1 MLILWDVDDVLNQ
14 LMKEWLKSWHQ
25 QEGFGRVNVSF
36 DQLTDNPPHNQID
49 ISLQKY
55 HRSLDEFRNS
65 LTARDLIPNKQ
76 VLHWFNQHG
85 RDHVHIALTA
95 RPTLT
100 MPNQAAWIYDHFG
113 QWIQSVVAVAP
124 ARTHVDS
131 QQHAAFQTKA
141 AYAKWLGKPLALIDD
156 NQENIASVEDIC
168 PFALLFPQPW
178 NSSTQT
184 TVEALSQLT
193 EYLEQ

>member
-25 QEGFGRVNVSF
+25 QEGIGQSHLSF
-36 DQLTDNPPHNQID
+36 DQLTDNPPHSQVG
-49 ISLQKY
+49 ISLQEY
-55 HRSLDEFRNS
+55 HRSLDAFRNS
-65 LTARDLIPNKQ
+65 LTARDLMPNKQ

-85 RDHVHIALTA
+85 KGHVHIALTA

-124 ARTHVDS
+124 ARKHVDS
-131 QQHAAFQTKA
+131 QQHAAFQTKV
-141 AYAKWLGKPLALIDD
+141 AYAKWLGKPSVLIDD
-156 NQENIASVEDIC
+156 NQENIASVKGIC
-168 PFALLFPQPW
+168 PFTLLFPQPW
-178 NSSTQT
+178 NASRQKTD
-184 TVEALSQLT
+184 EALSQLT

>member
-14 LMKEWLKSWHQ
+14 LMKEWLESWHQ
-25 QEGFGRVNVSF
+25 QEGIGRSHVSF
-36 DQLTDNPPHNQID
+36 DQLTDNPPHNQIG
-49 ISLQKY
+49 ISLQEY

-65 LTARDLIPNKQ
+65 LAARDLIPNKQ

-100 MPNQAAWIYDHFG
+100 MPNQAAWIYNHFG
-113 QWIQSVVAVAP
+113 RWIQSVVAVAP
-124 ARTHVDS
+124 ARKYVDS
-131 QQHAAFQTKA
+131 QQHAVFQTKA
-141 AYAKWLGKPLALIDD
+141 AYAKWLGKPSVLIDD
-156 NQENIASVEDIC
+156 NQENIASVKGIC

-178 NSSTQT
+178 NASRQKADE
-184 TVEALSQLT
+184 VLSQLT
-193 EYLEQ
+193 EYLG